1 MKELNLPQYSFKITG
16 DEKSEMIF
24 DPIRKKYVKLTDEEW
39 VRQNFLQYLI
49 QKGKY
54 PPGLIKVEGMFKF
67 NNLKRRTDILL
78 HNRRGEPVMIVECK
92 APDIPVNDIVFDQ
105 IVCYNMEFK
114 VPYIVVTNGLVHYI
128 CRVNHEDKTWE
139 FLNVIPLFEDLLS

>member
-1 MKELNLPQYSFKITG
+1 LKELNLPQYSFKITG

-24 DPIRKKYVKLTDEEW
+24 DPLRKKYVKLTDEEW

-49 QKGKY
+49 QQGKY
-54 PPGLIKVEGMFKF
+54 PAGLIKVEATFKF
-67 NNLKRRTDILL
+67 NNLKRRADILL

-92 APDIPVNDIVFDQ
+92 APDVPVNDIVFDQ
-105 IVCYNMEFK
+105 IVCYNMEFR

-128 CRVNHEDKTWE
+128 CKVNHEDKTWE
-139 FLNVIPLFEDLLS
+139 FLNVIPLFGDLLS

>member
-1 MKELNLPQYSFKITG
+1 LKELNLPQYSFKITG